1 MELKVQESRVWR
13 KAILDGKNK
22 PTGETEI
29 IRKEKARIVIISE
42 QECEIMN
49 GMHKDASLSG
59 GVEYIYEIMKPKV
72 VRKKKEE
79 IKFVPTTTEPKTEK
93 QC

>member
-1 MELKVQESRVWR
+1 MELKVQESRIYR
-13 KAILDGKNK
+13 KPILNDKNK

-29 IRKEKARIVIISE
+29 TRKDKTRIVIISE

-93 QC
+93 